1 MRSKNAHDKSV
12 NRLKGG
18 EGNFDAILRYNF
30 YSQNE
35 VFTSGTRFVD
45 ELEGDVPG
53 GCDRREVNVR
63 YDMQPVEREEPSDRE
78 RVAIMEAKAKVG
90 NEAKGSLQDSNAAD
104 LIGQFNQEQKTAR
117 LKFEHGGQQASVY
130 LIDGSVV
137 HAVLG
142 DKMGDEVVF
151 TVLGWEKGTFEVK
164 TDIRTEVKTVT
175 RSWPGLLLEGARL
188 LDEGREAAGAR
199 AAVKTGSTTGVI
211 DTAATGSKPLRPEE
225 GSKMSELD
233 DILKEMSR
241 EVTGYVASALVGMDG
256 LNIASHTSDRSADP
270 ETISAQLTMLL
281 KLVDQSVEKL
291 GAGVIEDNLT
301 TTENAFILMR
311 FLPEKQY
318 YLSLAANRKTGNLGN
333 MRLISRIYAERLAK
347 AMPR

>member
-1 MRSKNAHDKSV
+1 M
-12 NRLKGG
+12 
-18 EGNFDAILRYNF
+18 
-30 YSQNE
+30 
-35 VFTSGTRFVD
+35 
-45 ELEGDVPG
+45 
-53 GCDRREVNVR
+53 
-63 YDMQPVEREEPSDRE
+63 
-78 RVAIMEAKAKVG
+78 MEAKAKVG
-90 NEAKGSLQDSNAAD
+90 NEAKGSLQDSSAAD

-130 LIDGSVV
+130 LIDGTVV

-142 DKMGDEVVF
+142 DQMGDEVVF
-151 TVLGWEKGTFEVK
+151 KVLGWDQGTFEVK

-175 RSWPGLLLEGARL
+175 RSWPGLLMEGARL
-188 LDEGREAAGAR
+188 IDEGRGTAAAQP
-199 AAVKTGSTTGVI
+199 AVQAGSTTYPDDSGHQ
-211 DTAATGSKPLRPEE
+211 GSRPASGSHEPEAVDGSMSLPRPAPRLEE
-225 GSKMSELD
+225 ASKMSELD

-281 KLVDQSVEKL
+281 KLVDVSVEKL

-347 AMPR
+347 AVPR

>member
-1 MRSKNAHDKSV
+1 
-12 NRLKGG
+12 
-18 EGNFDAILRYNF
+18 
-30 YSQNE
+30 
-35 VFTSGTRFVD
+35 
-45 ELEGDVPG
+45 
-53 GCDRREVNVR
+53 
-63 YDMQPVEREEPSDRE
+63 
-78 RVAIMEAKAKVG
+78 MEAKAKVG
-90 NEAKGSLQDSNAAD
+90 DEAKGSLQDSSAVD
-104 LIGQFNQEQKTAR
+104 LIGQFNQERKTAR

-142 DKMGDEVVF
+142 DTMGDEVVF
-151 TVLGWEKGTFEVK
+151 TVLGWEQGTFEVK

-188 LDEGREAAGAR
+188 VDERRGTAGAQPATR
-199 AAVKTGSTTGVI
+199 AGQ
-211 DTAATGSKPLRPEE
+211 EE
-225 GSKMSELD
+225 GKPAAQTGQEVGKPAAQAGQEEASKMSELD

-281 KLVDQSVEKL
+281 KLVDVSVEKL

-311 FLPEKQY
+311 FLPEKTY
-318 YLSLAANRKTGNLGN
+318 YLSLAANRKAGNLGN
-333 MRLISRIYAERLAK
+333 MRLISRIYAERLSK
-347 AMPR
+347 AIPH

>member
-1 MRSKNAHDKSV
+1 M
-12 NRLKGG
+12 
-18 EGNFDAILRYNF
+18 
-30 YSQNE
+30 
-35 VFTSGTRFVD
+35 T
-45 ELEGDVPG
+45 
-53 GCDRREVNVR
+53 
-63 YDMQPVEREEPSDRE
+63 
-78 RVAIMEAKAKVG
+78 EAKAKVG
-90 NEAKGSLQDSNAAD
+90 NEAKGSLQDSSAAD
-104 LIGQFNQEQKTAR
+104 LIGQFNQERRTAR

-142 DKMGDEVVF
+142 DQMGDEVVYK
-151 TVLGWEKGTFEVK
+151 VLGWDRGTFEVK

-188 LDEGREAAGAR
+188 LEDVH
-199 AAVKTGSTTGVI
+199 AVVEPKPAQQDGSTPRIV
-211 DTAATGSKPLRPEE
+211 DTAASGSEPQRSEE
-225 GSKMSELD
+225 GSKMAELD

-256 LNIASHTSDRSADP
+256 FNIASHTSDRSADP

-281 KLVDQSVEKL
+281 KLVDVAVEKL

-311 FLPEKQY
+311 FLSEKQY
-318 YLSLAANRKTGNLGN
+318 YLSIAANRKTGNLGN

-347 AMPR
+347 AIPK

>member
-1 MRSKNAHDKSV
+1 M
-12 NRLKGG
+12 
-18 EGNFDAILRYNF
+18 
-30 YSQNE
+30 
-35 VFTSGTRFVD
+35 
-45 ELEGDVPG
+45 
-53 GCDRREVNVR
+53 
-63 YDMQPVEREEPSDRE
+63 
-78 RVAIMEAKAKVG
+78 MEAKAKVG
-90 NEAKGSLQDSNAAD
+90 NEAKGSLQDSSAAD
-104 LIGQFNQEQKTAR
+104 LIGQFNQERKTAR

-130 LIDGSVV
+130 LIDGTVV

-142 DKMGDEVVF
+142 DQMGDEVVF
-151 TVLGWEKGTFEVK
+151 KVLGWEQGTFEVK

-175 RSWPGLLLEGARL
+175 RSWPGLLMEGARL
-188 LDEGREAAGAR
+188 IDEGQGTTGAER
-199 AAVKTGSTTGVI
+199 AVQAGSTTRVV
-211 DTAATGSKPLRPEE
+211 DTAVSGLTPPRLEE
-225 GSKMSELD
+225 ASKMSELD

-281 KLVDQSVEKL
+281 KLVDVSVEKL

-347 AMPR
+347 AVPR